1 MAKMIKKIKYSHK
14 DRGPNYEINMQ
25 IDMDRFDQ
33 QFNEAQYLLDSMVMD
48 SMVRFMPM
56 QTGTFINVTREM
68 SAAIAGT
75 GMVYAAAP
83 PMGRFLYEG
92 YVMVDPVTLSPF
104 ARKDV
109 KKVLTNRKLVINSHA
124 HPNAQDHWF
133 DAAKAADGER
143 WVRKAKRKAGGG
155 K

>member
-1 MAKMIKKIKYSHK
+1 MTKTIKKIKYSYK
-14 DRGPNYEINMQ
+14 DRGPNYEVNME
-25 IDMDRFDQ
+25 IDFDRIDR
-33 QFNEAQYLLDSMVMD
+33 QFAEAQYLLDSMVMD

-56 QTGTFINVTREM
+56 QTGTFINVTRAM
-68 SAAIAGT
+68 SAASAGS
-75 GMVYAAAP
+75 GHVYAAAP

-104 ARKDV
+104 AREYV
-109 KKVLTNRKLVINSHA
+109 KKVVTNRKLVLNSHA

-143 WVRKAKRKAGGG
+143 WVRKVKRKAGGG

>member
-1 MAKMIKKIKYSHK
+1 MAKMIKKIKYSYK
-14 DRGPNYEINMQ
+14 DRGPNYEVNMQ
-25 IDMDRFDQ
+25 IDMDRFEQ

-48 SMVRFMPM
+48 SMVRFMPQ
-56 QTGTFINVTREM
+56 QTSIFIDVTRAM
-68 SAAIAGT
+68 SAAVAGI

-83 PMGRFLYEG
+83 PHGRFLYEG

-104 ARKDV
+104 ARKGV
-109 KKVLTNRKLVINSHA
+109 KKVLTNRKLVLNSHA

-143 WVRKAKRKAGGG
+143 WVRKVKRKAGGE